1 VGETCLVFV
10 SGISDIDELYA
21 RLDKKGSKDAA
32 QRQHSRRL
40 AAMTGET
47 QVPENTHKRIH

>member
-47 QVPENTHKRIH
+47 QVQEKTH